1 MNAIV
6 YRAVKMFLKNFHNRQ
21 LAVALLPDVD
31 WIIKSVRAILVA
43 RSTVRGSGMCPSQS
57 NEQTCRSLTQNM
69 LCVHVLRSR
78 AELDGIYISTKTS
91 TVCYIPDYDFEIF
104 QISKCQER
112 ASSNAFLIMSLQPL
126 PHSPD
131 R

>member
-1 MNAIV
+1 MFMNAIV

-31 WIIKSVRAILVA
+31 WIIKKSVRAILVA

-69 LCVHVLRSR
+69 QYEPYIVTMVRRCMADVIHIHT
-78 AELDGIYISTKTS
+78 GIYCLLYSRLRFETARFL
-91 TVCYIPDYDFEIF
+91 TV
-104 QISKCQER
+104 KKER
-112 ASSNAFLIMSLQPL
+112 RVNAFI
-126 PHSPD
+126 
-131 R
+131 

>member
-31 WIIKSVRAILVA
+31 WIIKKSVRAILVA

-91 TVCYIPDYDFEIF
+91 TVCIILDED
-104 QISKCQER
+104 
-112 ASSNAFLIMSLQPL
+112 
-126 PHSPD
+126 
-131 R
+131 

>member
-31 WIIKSVRAILVA
+31 WIIKKSVRAILVA

-69 LCVHVLRSR
+69 QY
-78 AELDGIYISTKTS
+78 EPYIVTMERRCMAGYTYPHRHLLFALFQ
-91 TVCYIPDYDFEIF
+91 TEI
-104 QISKCQER
+104 
-112 ASSNAFLIMSLQPL
+112 
-126 PHSPD
+126 
-131 R
+131 